1 MCDNGGRFAISLSND
16 SISERGLVFAVSD
29 YKFYRT
35 IVPGG
40 KTTMLT
46 VKLQQNDLQN
56 GFDVVASERLKSK
69 PAFRLLL
76 NAAKLVYKDY
86 IPIGNP
92 ETNKFDFGRVRTIA
106 SYNYLEGLR
115 LRGGFASTSRFHP
128 HLFVKGYAA
137 YGTLDQKMKYR
148 GEVAWAFNTPKYHEG
163 EYPAHNLRFVHQ
175 YDVYSPGEN
184 HPHSQN
190 DELLYSFRQ
199 AKGSMAYLRFTEINY
214 EQEFYS
220 GFSHILW
227 LNNRTMTPA
236 QKLVFNQDG
245 TFHSELKTTEIGFRL
260 RYSPREAFRQNR
272 RSKRLLSVKNP
283 IFQFSYSMGLK
294 NVIDGENR
302 YHRTEFSVQKRFLF
316 GAYGHFDV
324 AAEAQQV
331 WSKVPFPL
339 LLFPNANPSYLIEND
354 SFSLLNAME
363 FINDKQYIAKA
374 TYVADNLLLARI
386 PYLNYLSLREVFSIR
401 GVYGTLSK
409 KNNPAFTMGLFAFP
423 GLSSAMGSTPYLEA
437 GIGIANILNIFRV
450 DYVFRLTY
458 RDTPNAIKNGIRVG
472 FSL

>member
-1 MCDNGGRFAISLSND
+1 
-16 SISERGLVFAVSD
+16 
-29 YKFYRT
+29 
-35 IVPGG
+35 
-40 KTTMLT
+40 
-46 VKLQQNDLQN
+46 
-56 GFDVVASERLKSK
+56 
-69 PAFRLLL
+69 
-76 NAAKLVYKDY
+76 
-86 IPIGNP
+86 
-92 ETNKFDFGRVRTIA
+92 
-106 SYNYLEGLR
+106 
-115 LRGGFASTSRFHP
+115 
-128 HLFVKGYAA
+128 
-137 YGTLDQKMKYR
+137 
-148 GEVAWAFNTPKYHEG
+148 
-163 EYPAHNLRFVHQ
+163 
-175 YDVYSPGEN
+175 
-184 HPHSQN
+184 
-190 DELLYSFRQ
+190 
-199 AKGSMAYLRFTEINY
+199 
-214 EQEFYS
+214 
-220 GFSHILW
+220 
-227 LNNRTMTPA
+227 MTPA

-302 YHRTEFSVQKRFLF
+302 YHRTEFSVQKRYLF